1 MTIGTKCLAA
11 VLVPGAALAGWSAE
25 CAAQAGSRE
34 QGVSLTAAVE
44 EARRSPFHA
53 VPVAAGPGE
62 VLMDR
67 SETHNK
73 ASLPHGP
80 GRPETNVEPWVA
92 LLTYVTAGVS
102 HTVANYMFWS
112 CALDDSAGASAAMC
126 FWAPV
131 VPLVAVTAPGAL
143 YGAGLGK
150 SVGASAAG
158 LAVSSGAYLLGLIVT
173 EQIDNTN
180 PLVAGFASSAVHAAI
195 VNWLLR

>member
-1 MTIGTKCLAA
+1 MN
-11 VLVPGAALAGWSAE
+11 
-25 CAAQAGSRE
+25 
-34 QGVSLTAAVE
+34 
-44 EARRSPFHA
+44 
-53 VPVAAGPGE
+53 
-62 VLMDR
+62 R
-67 SETHNK
+67 SETHDQ
-73 ASLPHGP
+73 ASVPPGP
-80 GRPETNVEPWVA
+80 GQPETNVEPWVA

-112 CALDDSAGASAAMC
+112 CALDESAGASAAMC

-131 VPLVAVTAPGAL
+131 VPLAAVTAPAAL

-180 PLVAGFASSAVHAAI
+180 PFVAGLASSAVHGAI